1 MRISEI
7 KPGMWVAVPAPHALL
22 QATREGMSALPA
34 KVIAIGNFR
43 MKADRGCVPEILD
56 DHFRQTVHVQRLNIS
71 TWDNKQRRE
80 LFGIGFRQMVPM
92 SLSAPGMPLGLK
104 LTSKRLQ
111 WTDTVLEAAQVAM
124 PWEQFVNQHIEL
136 REGMA
141 TIEAMSQRRDAILME
156 LASFSVDK
164 GLAQP
169 SSPWVPNGGQ
179 IRFTAAVQFDD
190 LRKTVR
196 GKALLAELLDID
208 AKLNCAC

>member
-71 TWDNKQRRE
+71 MWDNKQRRE

-92 SLSAPGMPLGLK
+92 SLSAPGWRVRAGDGRRVGGDPNNCRPCTQRPSPK
-104 LTSKRLQ
+104 TQ
-111 WTDTVLEAAQVAM
+111 
-124 PWEQFVNQHIEL
+124 QHPAH
-136 REGMA
+136 R
-141 TIEAMSQRRDAILME
+141 
-156 LASFSVDK
+156 
-164 GLAQP
+164 
-169 SSPWVPNGGQ
+169 
-179 IRFTAAVQFDD
+179 
-190 LRKTVR
+190 
-196 GKALLAELLDID
+196 
-208 AKLNCAC
+208 